1 LAGKLQLAG
10 EIYSDEAS
18 LKAYST
24 DMSHYS
30 VKPQMVAVP
39 ANEQDIDMLIAYA
52 KQNSIPI
59 TPRGA
64 GSNQSGSAVGSGMI
78 VLFSKMNAIAKR
90 NGRRVRVQSGIIH
103 RVLDQQLAADG
114 LRIPYDPT
122 SSGFCTIG
130 GNVATKASG
139 VRSLKYGTVDSALR
153 SLRFFDVA
161 HGLIDTQGRL
171 PEAVEEAIADLK
183 KRLINDKEAMSV
195 LNARGSLK
203 SSSGYNLRS
212 LVQYQEP
219 NEIVTHLMAGSV
231 GTLGVFSEV
240 ELEAVPVPESHILY
254 IVFFHSLKEAAED
267 VKKLVAIKPSAIE
280 LMDSY
285 GVDLLRK
292 TNEVNVPLDCKAVL
306 FVELDSDLEQTSTA
320 MMSYLKEKPQE
331 FSVETD
337 PKKQAALWLVRESML
352 LWIMNSLETPQ
363 KRFPPFA
370 DDIAVPVQQLPNFIA
385 AVQQILD
392 SFGTIAVIYGHAGEG
407 NLHIR
412 PMISIENWEE
422 PLKRLSSLIFDAAL
436 KAGGTITAEHG
447 LGRNRALY
455 LRNEWGDK
463 IYRYFS
469 EVKRIFDP
477 TGLLNPDVVF
487 SSDDLT
493 KNLKL

>member
-1 LAGKLQLAG
+1 MAGKLQIAC
-10 EIYSDEAS
+10 EVFSDEAS
-18 LKAYST
+18 LKAYSM

-30 VKPQMVAVP
+30 IKPQMVAVP
-39 ANEQDIDMLIAYA
+39 ANEEDIAKLIAYA
-52 KQNSIPI
+52 KQESIPI

-64 GSNQSGSAVGSGMI
+64 GSNQSGSAVGPG
-78 VLFSKMNAIAKR
+78 
-90 NGRRVRVQSGIIH
+90 NGRRVRVQSGVIH
-103 RVLDQQLAADG
+103 KVLDQQLAADG

-122 SSGFCTIG
+122 SRGFCTIG

-139 VRSLKYGTVDSALR
+139 LRSIKYGTVDSALR

-161 HGLIDTQGRL
+161 HGLIDTQGGL
-171 PEAVEEAIADLK
+171 PQAVEEAISNLK
-183 KRLINDKEAMSV
+183 KRFINDKEAMSV
-195 LNARGSLK
+195 LNAHGSLK

-212 LVQYQEP
+212 LIQYQEP

-240 ELEAVPVPESHILY
+240 ELEAVPVPKSQILY
-254 IVFFHSLKEAAED
+254 IIFFRSLTEATED
-267 VKKLVAIKPSAIE
+267 VKKLVTFKPSAVE

-292 TNEVNVPLDCKAVL
+292 TNEVNVPPDCKAVL
-306 FVELDSDLEQTSTA
+306 FVELDSDLEQTSTII
-320 MMSYLKEKPQE
+320 SNHLKKKSLE
-331 FSVETD
+331 FAVETD
-337 PKKQAALWLVRESML
+337 PKKQTALWTVRESML
-352 LWIMNSLETPQ
+352 LWIMNSLETPR

-370 DDIAVPVQQLPNFIA
+370 DDIAVPLQQLPIFVA

-412 PMISIENWEE
+412 PMINVENWKEN
-422 PLKRLSSLIFDAAL
+422 LRNLSNLIFDAAL

-447 LGRNRALY
+447 LGRNRSLY
-455 LRNEWGDK
+455 LRDEWGDK

-469 EVKRIFDP
+469 EVKMIFDP
-477 TGLLNPDVVF
+477 AGLLNPGVVF
-487 SSDDLT
+487 TCEDLT